1 MRRNKRLKIWDTIGN
16 HVVNNKK
23 EYILVTLI
31 FLVGIFLGVMF
42 INNSKENQLSEISS
56 YFNNFI
62 DKLKN
67 TEKLETM
74 AILKTTL
81 LENIMLAVTLWFF
94 GTTVIGIPIVFGIIM
109 YRGFCLGY
117 SIATIISVIGGGK
130 GILFILITLVLQNIL
145 FIPALIAIGVSRI

>member
-16 HVVNNKK
+16 HVANNKK

-117 SIATIISVIGGGK
+117 SIATIISVIGVGK

>member
-16 HVVNNKK
+16 HVANNKK

-117 SIATIISVIGGGK
+117 TISTIISVIGVGK